1 MDVKAMVLSHVL
13 ATCSGIRVS
22 ALGELSNHWAS
33 VVTYSKFAR
42 NEKLTE
48 GLPSAAVKENPAS
61 LLRAQCLSHVTAQ
74 RDVWRKKYLVTRKRG
89 PLDHYCL

>member
-1 MDVKAMVLSHVL
+1 MEVKAMVLSHVL

-33 VVTYSKFAR
+33 VVTNSKFAR

-48 GLPSAAVKENPAS
+48 GLPSASGEGEPSEPPQSSV
-61 LLRAQCLSHVTAQ
+61 CHM
-74 RDVWRKKYLVTRKRG
+74 
-89 PLDHYCL
+89 